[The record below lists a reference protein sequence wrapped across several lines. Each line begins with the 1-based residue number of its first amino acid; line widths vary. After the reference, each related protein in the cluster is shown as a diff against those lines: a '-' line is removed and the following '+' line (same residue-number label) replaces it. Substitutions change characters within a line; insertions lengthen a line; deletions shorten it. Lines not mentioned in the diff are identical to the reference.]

1 MAALSVSASAG
12 ADGPVVVLS
21 GEADPT
27 TATVLREMLAAQL
40 ETGARLVTVDAS
52 GLSFLDSASVR
63 VLVLAA
69 RALQGRH
76 GRLVLARPRPIV
88 ARLLEITGADR
99 LLDVRELAG
108 PGEPDEAL
116 GAVRDGRADL
126 ALVYHFHTAAPPRG
140 WPATAGPG
148 TYVPLVADPLRLL
161 VPAGHPLAGRPTAS
175 LAEVAGERW
184 IHGWGDVGDATDM
197 LAALSGFRP
206 QVACRSSDYRFMSA
220 LVGAGVGVALVPSLA
235 LTGSSQVRA
244 LQITPQLIRYIGA
257 WLPRRH
263 QPNPAAEQLVPA
275 LRAHALAKPK
285 TQT

>member
-76 GRLVLARPRPIV
+76 GRLVLARPQPIV

-99 LLDVRELAG
+99 LLDVQESAGLAG
-108 PGEPDEAL
+108 S
-116 GAVRDGRADL
+116 VNDGPTGRTD
-126 ALVYHFHTAAPPRG
+126 
-140 WPATAGPG
+140 PAW
-148 TYVPLVADPLRLL
+148 ADPD
-161 VPAGHPLAGRPTAS
+161 GY
-175 LAEVAGERW
+175 
-184 IHGWGDVGDATDM
+184 D
-197 LAALSGFRP
+197 
-206 QVACRSSDYRFMSA
+206 
-220 LVGAGVGVALVPSLA
+220 PSC
-235 LTGSSQVRA
+235 
-244 LQITPQLIRYIGA
+244 
-257 WLPRRH
+257 
-263 QPNPAAEQLVPA
+263 
-275 LRAHALAKPK
+275 
-285 TQT
+285 